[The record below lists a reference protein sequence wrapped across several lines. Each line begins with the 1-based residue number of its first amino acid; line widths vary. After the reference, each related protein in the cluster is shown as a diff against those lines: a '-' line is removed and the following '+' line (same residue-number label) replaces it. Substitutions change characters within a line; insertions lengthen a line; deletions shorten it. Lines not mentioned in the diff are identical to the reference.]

1 MNDVQ
6 LQFWIGAAALTVIT
20 LLWLLRPLWRPAP
33 ADTGVSEAERARLN
47 RRAFD
52 ERQQEIAQLHAD
64 QRIDDTQRAQL
75 EAENARRFL
84 AESQTLEERAAQRRS
99 PVLLWVLLL
108 LLPVVATGVYFRV
121 GAWPAVSDW
130 LTRTA
135 PGQEKIEESQSMQ
148 ELLLVLRTR
157 LHRDPD
163 DVDGW
168 YMLGRSYINLGQP
181 DQALQAFHRARELAP
196 MEADYL
202 VASAQALRLMQGESQ
217 DAGGNAEVD
226 RFLRQAL
233 LLNPDHEGAR
243 LLTAYRD
250 FESGR
255 YAQAISHWQAL
266 KSARGVDSEAIAY
279 LDQAIAKAQ
288 AAQMA
293 NGDHTSQ
300 KAPATTDN
308 AVPAPAATA
317 ATVTTPA
324 TTTLAATTP
333 ATAAPA
339 AGDTQ
344 AANAAVQVTVSLGNA
359 VKLPEQGRVFVL
371 ARAAAGGP
379 PVAVV
384 ARDLPV
390 QWPLTVT
397 LDDTQAMTPAAR
409 LSAQDKVNIVVRVS
423 ASGNAKAQ
431 SGDWQVG
438 RDNIDWRQ
446 QRALQLKLE
455 QQLP

>member
-6 LQFWIGAAALTVIT
+6 LQFWISAAALTVIT
-20 LLWLLRPLWRPAP
+20 LLWLLRPLWRPAQT
-33 ADTGVSEAERARLN
+33 DNSVSDAERARLN

-64 QRIDDTQRAQL
+64 QRIDDAQRAQL
-75 EAENARRFL
+75 DAENARRFL
-84 AESQTLEERAAQRRS
+84 AENQTMDDKTAQRRS
-99 PVLLWVLLL
+99 PVLLWILLL

-121 GAWPAVSDW
+121 GAWPAVDDW

-202 VASAQALRLMQGESQ
+202 VASAQAMRLMQGENQ
-217 DAGGNAEVD
+217 DAAGNAEVD
-226 RFLRQAL
+226 RMLRQAL

-255 YAQAISHWQAL
+255 YTQAISHWQAL

-288 AAQMA
+288 AAQA
-293 NGDHTSQ
+293 AGAGQQAAETPASDAVAVAADAAAATPAGETSQ
-300 KAPATTDN
+300 ST
-308 AVPAPAATA
+308 
-317 ATVTTPA
+317 
-324 TTTLAATTP
+324 
-333 ATAAPA
+333 
-339 AGDTQ
+339 
-344 AANAAVQVTVSLGNA
+344 AAVQVTVALGDA
-359 VKLPEQGRVFVL
+359 VKLPAQGRVFVL

-384 ARDLPV
+384 AKDLPV

-397 LDDTQAMTPAAR
+397 LDDSQAMTPASR
-409 LSAQDKVNIVVRVS
+409 LSAQDKVSVVVRVS
-423 ASGNAKAQ
+423 SSGNAKPQ
-431 SGDWQVG
+431 PGDWQVTHE
-438 RDNIDWRQ
+438 NIDWRQ
-446 QRALQLKLE
+446 QPALQLKLE